1 MASNF
6 YTNGMLEVVSYSD
19 EREVMNNF
27 GPSVSS
33 VRTDPAVCTEVNIIT
48 LGYIAGEICSPQS
61 HSGYGAEITFMYQVP
76 VSWFN

>member
-6 YTNGMLEVVSYSD
+6 YTNGTLEVVDSSD
-19 EREVMNNF
+19 EREARSDI
-27 GPSVSS
+27 GSVLP

-61 HSGYGAEITFMYQVP
+61 HSGYGSEITFMYQVP

>member
-6 YTNGMLEVVSYSD
+6 YTNGKWETVSSSD
-19 EREVMNNF
+19 EREVRSDMAL
-27 GPSVSS
+27 SVLP
-33 VRTDPAVCTEVNIIT
+33 VRTDPAGCTEVNIIT
-48 LGYIAGEICSPQS
+48 PGYIAGKICSSQS